1 MLRRLLWMYGKH
13 YISKQ
18 VSNIPPE
25 EVTPVNY
32 AHHVACELE
41 AGNGDID
48 LSGAFLV
55 RPTWSRPG
63 GIDRQGH
70 LA

>member
-25 EVTPVNY
+25 EVTLLSMLTMLPVNLKQ
-32 AHHVACELE
+32 AMGIL
-41 AGNGDID
+41 IP
-48 LSGAFLV
+48 AFVWKAVGKL
-55 RPTWSRPG
+55 
-63 GIDRQGH
+63 
-70 LA
+70 LY